1 MFHIFNKLK
10 LSSTN
15 LIMHYTSTIFSH
27 TKAPFIHR
35 TQHRKIPTYKNK
47 NANSTLNQSLI
58 KLIGSGTVTNHVVP

>member
-1 MFHIFNKLK
+1 
-10 LSSTN
+10 
-15 LIMHYTSTIFSH
+15 MHYTSTIFSH